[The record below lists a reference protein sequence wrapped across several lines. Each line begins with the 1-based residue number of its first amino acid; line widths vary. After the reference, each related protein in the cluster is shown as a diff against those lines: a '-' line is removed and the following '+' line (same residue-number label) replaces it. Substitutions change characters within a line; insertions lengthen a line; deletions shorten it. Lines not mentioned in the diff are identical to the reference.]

1 MTKIMMFYVVLGGL
15 VGTAAVISQ
24 GVDLFPD
31 CRGKEYARPTCGGE
45 GPSGEYFSGST
56 P

>member
-1 MTKIMMFYVVLGGL
+1 MKFVFLFYALLGG
-15 VGTAAVISQ
+15 AVITVGSIAQ
-24 GVDLFPD
+24 DVDLFPD

-45 GPSGEYFSGST
+45 GPSGQYTSGST